1 MKNSTKKITT
11 IAATAIICVS
21 TLAGATIGAGAKAVQ
36 ATKAPTTSVSQ
47 AQSSKV
53 YKINLKGN
61 PTTAYDWSYE
71 VSSPDVVRLVS
82 KDYKSDP
89 HNDGA
94 MGVGGV
100 YTYKFAGVKEG
111 DVKVTFKYSSFDGY
125 TVKKKTVTLHVDSKK
140 NVTESKTTN
149 ISGKAYNYYG
159 HGLTKKGYDWDYRI
173 NKKGIVDIKV
183 QYTPNKANPWKAT
196 GTYKFTFTGKHAG
209 NVRVNVMY
217 MKSDNVKITET
228 LNLHVDN
235 NGNVTRV

>member
-21 TLAGATIGAGAKAVQ
+21 TIAGATIGAGAKAVQ
-36 ATKAPTTSVSQ
+36 ATKAPTSSVSQ

-71 VSSPDVVRLVS
+71 VSSPDVVKLVS
-82 KDYKSDP
+82 KDYKSDL

-94 MGVGGV
+94 MGVGGI
-100 YTYKFAGVKEG
+100 YTYKFAGVKAG
-111 DVKVTFKYSSFDGY
+111 DVKVTFKYSAQGY
-125 TVKKKTVTLHVDSKK
+125 TVKKKTVKLHVDSKK
-140 NVTESKTTN
+140 NVTESKATN
-149 ISGKAYNYYG
+149 THGKAYNYYG

-173 NKKGIVDIKV
+173 NKTGIVDIKV
-183 QYTPNKANPWKAT
+183 KYTPNKTNPWKAP

-209 NVRVNVMY
+209 DVKVSVMY
-217 MKSDNVKITET
+217 MKSDKVKVTET
-228 LNLHVDN
+228 LNLHVDK